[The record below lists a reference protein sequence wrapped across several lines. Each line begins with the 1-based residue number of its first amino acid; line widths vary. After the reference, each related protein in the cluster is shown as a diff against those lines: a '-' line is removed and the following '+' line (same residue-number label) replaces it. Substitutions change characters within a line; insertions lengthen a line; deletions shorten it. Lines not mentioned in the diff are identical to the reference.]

1 MTDRERGIQKAQ
13 KVFALGVATPY
24 MGEKESCL
32 QRLWSL
38 MQLHTLLLSDLD
50 ARFPRRQD
58 QAFLRL
64 KFGLTTTGAGPTP
77 SSGQS
82 ASAGSRPRNPG
93 KGKNKKAPG
102 QQTAGKNMPS
112 EELLFRTMPVGER
125 KRWLHGPRFSQGLL
139 QIVKITTAY
148 SRLLKEVRALN
159 SSNLGIGWTERELL
173 QWLDRVL
180 SRQGS
185 RVECLAR
192 SQTIF
197 EDLRAYCRSSY
208 AADTAQQRKAQEQRR
223 QQQEEAR
230 QQAEKAQRAAAAQE
244 EEESDWFEF
253 EMAFNELAEAR
264 LYMKVVRRLAGEL
277 SEISSHSRHKQFF
290 VKFTGTEDL
299 DANVAQAYARALY
312 DLQQA
317 AEMIRLQAGHAR
329 DETIRRAETDYET
342 ACAQAFQVAV
352 DHYRA

>member
-1 MTDRERGIQKAQ
+1 VTDRERGIQKAR

-24 MGEKESCL
+24 RGEKESCL

-38 MQLHTLLLSDLD
+38 LQLHTLLLSDLD
-50 ARFPRRQD
+50 AKFPRRQD

-64 KFGLTTTGAGPTP
+64 KFGLLSAEAGQTP

-82 ASAGSRPRNPG
+82 ASAGPRPQKPG

-102 QQTAGKNMPS
+102 QNTASENMPS
-112 EELLFRTMPVGER
+112 EELLFRAMVAAER

-139 QIVKITTAY
+139 QIVRNTTAY
-148 SRLLKEVRALN
+148 PRLLKEVRALN
-159 SSNLGIGWTERELL
+159 RSNLGLGWTERDLL
-173 QWLDRVL
+173 EWLDKVL

-197 EDLRAYCRSSY
+197 EDLLAYCRLSY
-208 AADTAQQRKAQEQRR
+208 TADTAQERKAQE
-223 QQQEEAR
+223 QEEAR
-230 QQAEKAQRAAAAQE
+230 QQAEEAQRAAAAQE
-244 EEESDWFEF
+244 DEEGDWFEF
-253 EMAFNELAEAR
+253 EMAFDELAEAR
-264 LYMKVVRRLAGEL
+264 LYMKVVRRLAGEV
-277 SEISSHSRHKQFF
+277 SEISSYSRHKQFF
-290 VKFTGTEDL
+290 VKFTGTDDL
-299 DANVAQAYARALY
+299 DANVAQTYAQALY
-312 DLQQA
+312 DLQRA
-317 AEMIRLQAGHAR
+317 ADRIRLQAGHAR
-329 DETIRRAETDYET
+329 DEAIRRVETDYET